1 MFVFILRENF
11 LLNSLNISNEV
22 INLLVLEV
30 SLIIFINK
38 KKFIN
43 TIDMTL
49 TNKILDFKVIF
60 VSGLESLFEKIA
72 TTIFNYPQS
81 LGMPIQPEYAIKQQS
96 MMEYLAQ
103 LPIHQTNFPPPAA
116 PVTLSQVFFGN
127 FPEMSK
133 IERTF
138 YEHKSDGFYNFYVP
152 NYKNIFFLP
161 DWLSKWLQ
169 INFNLSID
177 TTPLEIIQQSIF
189 LGLIGFFFLVEF
201 RMKLYWFLTINPY
214 TRPWIYLISLT
225 DWIQDFMTGL
235 SPVMLGVD
243 LTAPI
248 ILGLTG
254 KLADSLNHLVFTMPF
269 LPSEGQA
276 GKMIIENEVQ
286 DVILFRYLPS
296 LWYTHPI
303 PNKLREFWYNE
314 RPDIFNFMKKNYA
327 HLNIDFLPDYILK
340 DFSQYQSFTK
350 ASIEKFDEFSQLT
363 SNLIC
368 KFSLGY
374 DYFINN

>member
-1 MFVFILRENF
+1 
-11 LLNSLNISNEV
+11 
-22 INLLVLEV
+22 
-30 SLIIFINK
+30 
-38 KKFIN
+38 
-43 TIDMTL
+43 MTL
-49 TNKILDFKVIF
+49 ANKILDFKVMF
-60 VSGLESLFEKIA
+60 VSNLEAITEQIA
-72 TTIFNYPQS
+72 TKLFNYPKN
-81 LGMPIQPEYAIKQQS
+81 LGMPISQEYNAKQQS
-96 MMEYLAQ
+96 MIDYLAQ

-116 PVTLSQVFFGN
+116 PATLSQVFFGN
-127 FPEMSK
+127 FPEMSR

-161 DWLSKWLQ
+161 DWLSQWLQ
-169 INFNLSID
+169 INCNISVD

-269 LPSEGQA
+269 LPSEGQP
-276 GKMIIENEVQ
+276 GKMVIDNEVQ

-296 LWYTHPI
+296 LWYSHPI
-303 PNKLREFWYNE
+303 PNSLKEFWYTE
-314 RPDIFNFMKKNYA
+314 RTDIFNFMKKNYS
-327 HLNIDFLPDYILK
+327 HLDIEFLPDRIIKEIAQPQILK
-340 DFSQYQSFTK
+340 PI
-350 ASIEKFDEFSQLT
+350 ANNLT
-363 SNLIC
+363 NLSDSSSNLIC
-368 KFSLGY
+368 QIETHSEKITNIFTEKSEILFSFTADKF
-374 DYFINN
+374 IT

>member
-1 MFVFILRENF
+1 
-11 LLNSLNISNEV
+11 
-22 INLLVLEV
+22 
-30 SLIIFINK
+30 
-38 KKFIN
+38 
-43 TIDMTL
+43 MTL
-49 TNKILDFKVIF
+49 ANKLLDFKVVF
-60 VSGLESLFEKIA
+60 VSGLESLTEQIA
-72 TTIFNYPQS
+72 TKIFNYPQN
-81 LGMPIQPEYAIKQQS
+81 LGMPLTPEYDAKQQS
-96 MMEYLAQ
+96 MVDYLSQ
-103 LPIHQTNFPPPAA
+103 LPVHQTNFPPPAA
-116 PVTLSQVFFGN
+116 PATLSQVFFGN
-127 FPEMSK
+127 FPDMSR
-133 IERTF
+133 IDRTF

-161 DWLSKWLQ
+161 DWLSQWLQ
-169 INFNLSID
+169 INLNISVD
-177 TTPLEIIQQSIF
+177 TTPLEIIQQSVF

-269 LPSEGQA
+269 LPSEGQP
-276 GKMIIENEVQ
+276 GKMMIDNEVQ

-296 LWYTHPI
+296 LWYTHSI
-303 PNKLREFWYNE
+303 PNSLREFWYTD
-314 RPDIFNFMKKNYA
+314 RIDILNFMKKNYA
-327 HLNIDFLPDYILK
+327 HLEIEFLPDRILK
-340 DFSQYQSFTK
+340 DLSQHQQITK
-350 ASIEKFDEFSQLT
+350 PLADNLHHLPEIT

-368 KFSLGY
+368 KLSNDS
-374 DYFINN
+374 DYIFDIFMNKFIT

>member
-1 MFVFILRENF
+1 
-11 LLNSLNISNEV
+11 
-22 INLLVLEV
+22 
-30 SLIIFINK
+30 
-38 KKFIN
+38 
-43 TIDMTL
+43 MTL
-49 TNKILDFKVIF
+49 ANKILDFKVVF
-60 VSGLESLFEKIA
+60 VSGLESLTEQIA
-72 TTIFNYPQS
+72 TKIFNYPQN
-81 LGMPIQPEYAIKQQS
+81 LGMPLTPEYDAKQQS
-96 MMEYLAQ
+96 MVDYLSQ

-116 PVTLSQVFFGN
+116 PATLSQVFFGN
-127 FPEMSK
+127 FPDMSR
-133 IERTF
+133 IDRTF

-161 DWLSKWLQ
+161 DWLSQWLQ
-169 INFNLSID
+169 INLNISVD
-177 TTPLEIIQQSIF
+177 TTPLEIIQQSVF

-269 LPSEGQA
+269 LPSEGQP
-276 GKMIIENEVQ
+276 GKMMIDNEVQ

-296 LWYTHPI
+296 LWYTHSI
-303 PNKLREFWYNE
+303 PNSLREFWYTD
-314 RPDIFNFMKKNYA
+314 RIDILNFMKMNYA
-327 HLNIDFLPDYILK
+327 HLEIEFLPDRILK
-340 DFSQYQSFTK
+340 NLSQHQQITK
-350 ASIEKFDEFSQLT
+350 PLAENLHHLPELS

-368 KFSLGY
+368 KLSNDS
-374 DYFINN
+374 DYMFDTFMNKFIT

>member
-1 MFVFILRENF
+1 
-11 LLNSLNISNEV
+11 
-22 INLLVLEV
+22 
-30 SLIIFINK
+30 
-38 KKFIN
+38 
-43 TIDMTL
+43 MTL
-49 TNKILDFKVIF
+49 ANKILDFKVVL
-60 VSGLESLFEKIA
+60 VSGLESLTEQIA
-72 TTIFNYPQS
+72 TKIFNYPQN
-81 LGMPIQPEYAIKQQS
+81 LGMPVNPEYDTKQQS
-96 MMEYLAQ
+96 LVDYLAQ
-103 LPIHQTNFPPPAA
+103 LPVHQTNFPPPAA
-116 PVTLSQVFFGN
+116 PATLSQVFFGN

-133 IERTF
+133 IDRTF

-161 DWLSKWLQ
+161 DWLSQWLQ
-169 INFNLSID
+169 INFNISVD

-269 LPSEGQA
+269 LPSEGQP
-276 GKMIIENEVQ
+276 GKMMIDNEVQ

-296 LWYTHPI
+296 LWYTHSI
-303 PNKLREFWYNE
+303 PNSLREFWYTQ
-314 RPDIFNFMKKNYA
+314 RIDILNFMKKNYA
-327 HLNIDFLPDYILK
+327 HMNIEFLPDRII
-340 DFSQYQSFTK
+340 SQSQHISKPLADNFTHG
-350 ASIEKFDEFSQLT
+350 SEFT
-363 SNLIC
+363 SNLLSNFPVEVDSTLNLFMDKLIT
-368 KFSLGY
+368 
-374 DYFINN
+374 

>member
-1 MFVFILRENF
+1 
-11 LLNSLNISNEV
+11 
-22 INLLVLEV
+22 
-30 SLIIFINK
+30 
-38 KKFIN
+38 
-43 TIDMTL
+43 MTL
-49 TNKILDFKVIF
+49 ANKILDFKVVF
-60 VSGLESLFEKIA
+60 VSGLESLTEQIA
-72 TTIFNYPQS
+72 TKIFQYPQN
-81 LGMPIQPEYAIKQQS
+81 LGMPLTPEYDAKQQS
-96 MMEYLAQ
+96 MVDYLSQ
-103 LPIHQTNFPPPAA
+103 LPVHQTNFPPPAA
-116 PVTLSQVFFGN
+116 PATLSQVFFGN
-127 FPEMSK
+127 FPDMSR
-133 IERTF
+133 IDRTF

-161 DWLSKWLQ
+161 DWLSQWLQ
-169 INFNLSID
+169 INFNISVD
-177 TTPLEIIQQSIF
+177 TLPLEIIQQSVF

-269 LPSEGQA
+269 LPSEGQP
-276 GKMIIENEVQ
+276 GKMMIDNEVQ

-296 LWYTHPI
+296 LWYTNSI
-303 PNKLREFWYNE
+303 PNSLREFWYTE
-314 RPDIFNFMKKNYA
+314 RIDILNFMKKNYA
-327 HLNIDFLPDYILK
+327 HLEIEFLPDRILK
-340 DFSQYQSFTK
+340 DLSQHQQITK
-350 ASIEKFDEFSQLT
+350 PLADNLNHLPDLS

-368 KFSLGY
+368 KLSTDS
-374 DYFINN
+374 DYMFNIFMDKFTT

>member
-1 MFVFILRENF
+1 
-11 LLNSLNISNEV
+11 
-22 INLLVLEV
+22 
-30 SLIIFINK
+30 
-38 KKFIN
+38 
-43 TIDMTL
+43 MTL
-49 TNKILDFKVIF
+49 ATKILDFKVVF
-60 VSGLESLFEKIA
+60 VSGLESLTEQIA
-72 TTIFNYPQS
+72 TKIFNYPQN
-81 LGMPIQPEYAIKQQS
+81 LGMPIAPEYDAKQQS
-96 MMEYLAQ
+96 MVDYLSQ
-103 LPIHQTNFPPPAA
+103 LPVHETNFPPPAA
-116 PVTLSQVFFGN
+116 PATLSQVFFGN
-127 FPEMSK
+127 FPDMSR
-133 IERTF
+133 IDRTF

-161 DWLSKWLQ
+161 DWLSQWLQ
-169 INFNLSID
+169 IHFNISVD
-177 TTPLEIIQQSIF
+177 TTSLEIVQQSLF

-269 LPSEGQA
+269 LPSEGQP
-276 GKMIIENEVQ
+276 GKMIIDNEIQ

-303 PNKLREFWYNE
+303 PNQLREFWYTE
-314 RPDIFNFMKKNYA
+314 RLDILNFMKKNYA
-327 HLNIDFLPDYILK
+327 HLNIEFLPDNILK
-340 DFSQYQSFTK
+340 DLSQHQQITK
-350 ASIEKFDEFSQLT
+350 PVMDNLSYLPELS
-363 SNLIC
+363 SNLMC
-368 KFSLGY
+368 KLSIDSNHIFNIVT
-374 DYFINN
+374 DKFIT

>member
-1 MFVFILRENF
+1 
-11 LLNSLNISNEV
+11 
-22 INLLVLEV
+22 
-30 SLIIFINK
+30 
-38 KKFIN
+38 
-43 TIDMTL
+43 MTL
-49 TNKILDFKVIF
+49 ANKILDFKVVF
-60 VSGLESLFEKIA
+60 VSGLESLTEQIA
-72 TTIFNYPQS
+72 TKIFNYPQN
-81 LGMPIQPEYAIKQQS
+81 LGMPVTPEYDAKQQS
-96 MMEYLAQ
+96 MVDYLAQ
-103 LPIHQTNFPPPAA
+103 LPVHLTNFPPPAA
-116 PVTLSQVFFGN
+116 PATLSQVFFGN

-133 IERTF
+133 IDRTF

-161 DWLSKWLQ
+161 DWLSQWLQ
-169 INFNLSID
+169 INFNISVD

-269 LPSEGQA
+269 LPSEGQP
-276 GKMIIENEVQ
+276 GKMMIDNEVQ

-296 LWYTHPI
+296 LWYTDSI
-303 PNKLREFWYNE
+303 PNPLREFWYTQ
-314 RPDIFNFMKKNYA
+314 RVDILNFMKKNYS
-327 HLNIDFLPDYILK
+327 HLDIEFLPERILK
-340 DFSQYQSFTK
+340 DLSQHQQLSKPLADNLNHFSDLS
-350 ASIEKFDEFSQLT
+350 

-368 KFSLGY
+368 SFLW
-374 DYFINN
+374 I

>member
-1 MFVFILRENF
+1 
-11 LLNSLNISNEV
+11 
-22 INLLVLEV
+22 
-30 SLIIFINK
+30 
-38 KKFIN
+38 
-43 TIDMTL
+43 MTL
-49 TNKILDFKVIF
+49 ATKILDFKVVF
-60 VSGLESLFEKIA
+60 VSGLESLTEQIASKI
-72 TTIFNYPQS
+72 FHYPQN
-81 LGMPIQPEYAIKQQS
+81 LGMPITPEYDAKQQS
-96 MMEYLAQ
+96 MVDYLSQ
-103 LPIHQTNFPPPAA
+103 LPVHETNFPPPAA

-127 FPEMSK
+127 FPDMSR
-133 IERTF
+133 IDRTF

-161 DWLSKWLQ
+161 DWLSQWFQ
-169 INFNLSID
+169 IHFNISVD
-177 TTPLEIIQQSIF
+177 TTSLEIVQQSLF

-269 LPSEGQA
+269 LPSEGQP
-276 GKMIIENEVQ
+276 GKMIIDDEIQ

-303 PNKLREFWYNE
+303 PNQLREFWYTE
-314 RPDIFNFMKKNYA
+314 RSDILNFMKKNYA
-327 HLNIDFLPDYILK
+327 HLNIEFLPDNILK
-340 DFSQYQSFTK
+340 DLSQHQ
-350 ASIEKFDEFSQLT
+350 QLSKPLADNFNHISHLS

-368 KFSLGY
+368 NFSL
-374 DYFINN
+374 DSDSIFSIFIDKYIT

>member
-1 MFVFILRENF
+1 MP
-11 LLNSLNISNEV
+11 
-22 INLLVLEV
+22 
-30 SLIIFINK
+30 
-38 KKFIN
+38 
-43 TIDMTL
+43 L
-49 TNKILDFKVIF
+49 T
-60 VSGLESLFEKIA
+60 
-72 TTIFNYPQS
+72 
-81 LGMPIQPEYAIKQQS
+81 PEYDAKQQS
-96 MMEYLAQ
+96 MVDYLSQ
-103 LPIHQTNFPPPAA
+103 LPVHQTNFPPPAA
-116 PVTLSQVFFGN
+116 PATLSQVFFGN
-127 FPEMSK
+127 FPDMSR
-133 IERTF
+133 IDRTF

-161 DWLSKWLQ
+161 DWLSQWLQ
-169 INFNLSID
+169 INLNISVD
-177 TTPLEIIQQSIF
+177 TTPLEIIQQSVF

-269 LPSEGQA
+269 LPSEGQP
-276 GKMIIENEVQ
+276 GKMMIDNEVQ

-296 LWYTHPI
+296 LWYTHSI
-303 PNKLREFWYNE
+303 PNSLREFWYTD
-314 RPDIFNFMKKNYA
+314 RIDILNFMKKNYA
-327 HLNIDFLPDYILK
+327 HLEIEFLPDRILK
-340 DFSQYQSFTK
+340 DLSQHQQITK
-350 ASIEKFDEFSQLT
+350 PLADNLHHLPEIS

-368 KFSLGY
+368 KLSNDS
-374 DYFINN
+374 DYIFDIFMNKFIT

>member
-1 MFVFILRENF
+1 
-11 LLNSLNISNEV
+11 
-22 INLLVLEV
+22 
-30 SLIIFINK
+30 
-38 KKFIN
+38 
-43 TIDMTL
+43 MTL
-49 TNKILDFKVIF
+49 ANKILDFKVVF
-60 VSGLESLFEKIA
+60 VSGLESLTEQIA
-72 TTIFNYPQS
+72 TKIFQYPQN
-81 LGMPIQPEYAIKQQS
+81 LGMPLTPEYDAKQQS
-96 MMEYLAQ
+96 MVDYLSQ
-103 LPIHQTNFPPPAA
+103 LPVHQTNFPPPAA
-116 PVTLSQVFFGN
+116 PATLSQVFFGN
-127 FPEMSK
+127 FPDMSR
-133 IERTF
+133 IDRTF

-161 DWLSKWLQ
+161 DWLSQWLQ
-169 INFNLSID
+169 TNFNISVD
-177 TTPLEIIQQSIF
+177 TLPLEIIQQSVF

-269 LPSEGQA
+269 LPSEGQP
-276 GKMIIENEVQ
+276 GKMMIDNEVQ

-296 LWYTHPI
+296 LWYTNSI
-303 PNKLREFWYNE
+303 PNSLREFWYTE
-314 RPDIFNFMKKNYA
+314 RIDILNFMKKNYA
-327 HLNIDFLPDYILK
+327 HLEIEFLPDRILK
-340 DFSQYQSFTK
+340 DLSQHQQITK
-350 ASIEKFDEFSQLT
+350 PLADNLNHLPDLS

-368 KFSLGY
+368 KLSTDS
-374 DYFINN
+374 DYMFNIFMDKFTT

>member
-1 MFVFILRENF
+1 
-11 LLNSLNISNEV
+11 
-22 INLLVLEV
+22 
-30 SLIIFINK
+30 
-38 KKFIN
+38 
-43 TIDMTL
+43 MTL
-49 TNKILDFKVIF
+49 ANKILDFKVVF
-60 VSGLESLFEKIA
+60 VSGLETLTEQIA
-72 TTIFNYPQS
+72 TKIFKYPQN
-81 LGMPIQPEYAIKQQS
+81 LGMPLTPEYDAKQQS
-96 MMEYLAQ
+96 MVDYLSQ

-116 PVTLSQVFFGN
+116 PATLSQVFFGN
-127 FPEMSK
+127 FPDMSR
-133 IERTF
+133 IDRTF

-161 DWLSKWLQ
+161 DWLSQWLQ
-169 INFNLSID
+169 INLNISVD
-177 TTPLEIIQQSIF
+177 TTPLEIIQQSVF

-269 LPSEGQA
+269 LPSEGQP
-276 GKMIIENEVQ
+276 GKMMIDNEVQ

-296 LWYTHPI
+296 LWYTHSI
-303 PNKLREFWYNE
+303 PNSLREFWYTD
-314 RPDIFNFMKKNYA
+314 RIDILNFMKKNYA
-327 HLNIDFLPDYILK
+327 HLEIEFLPDRILK
-340 DFSQYQSFTK
+340 DLSQHQQITQPLAENLHHLPELS
-350 ASIEKFDEFSQLT
+350 

-368 KFSLGY
+368 QFSTESGSMFDTFVNKF
-374 DYFINN
+374 IT

>member
-1 MFVFILRENF
+1 
-11 LLNSLNISNEV
+11 
-22 INLLVLEV
+22 
-30 SLIIFINK
+30 
-38 KKFIN
+38 
-43 TIDMTL
+43 MTL
-49 TNKILDFKVIF
+49 ANKILDFKVVF
-60 VSGLESLFEKIA
+60 VSGLESLTEQIA
-72 TTIFNYPQS
+72 TKIFNYPQN
-81 LGMPIQPEYAIKQQS
+81 LGMPVTPEYDGKEQS
-96 MMEYLAQ
+96 MVDYLAQ
-103 LPIHQTNFPPPAA
+103 LPVHQTNFPPPAA
-116 PVTLSQVFFGN
+116 PATLSQVFFGN

-133 IERTF
+133 IDRTF

-161 DWLSKWLQ
+161 DWLSQWLQ
-169 INFNLSID
+169 INCNISVD

-269 LPSEGQA
+269 LPSEGQP
-276 GKMIIENEVQ
+276 GKMMIDNEVQ

-296 LWYTHPI
+296 LWYTNSI
-303 PNKLREFWYNE
+303 PNSLREFWYTD
-314 RPDIFNFMKKNYA
+314 RIDILNFMKKNYA
-327 HLNIDFLPDYILK
+327 HLEIEFLPDRILK
-340 DFSQYQSFTK
+340 DLSQNQQITK
-350 ASIEKFDEFSQLT
+350 PLAENITHLPELS

-368 KFSLGY
+368 KLSTDADSMVNVFM
-374 DYFINN
+374 DKFIT

>member
-1 MFVFILRENF
+1 
-11 LLNSLNISNEV
+11 
-22 INLLVLEV
+22 
-30 SLIIFINK
+30 
-38 KKFIN
+38 
-43 TIDMTL
+43 MTL
-49 TNKILDFKVIF
+49 ANKILDFKVMF
-60 VSGLESLFEKIA
+60 VSNLEAITEQIA
-72 TTIFNYPQS
+72 TKLFNYPKN
-81 LGMPIQPEYAIKQQS
+81 LGMPISQDYNDKQQS
-96 MMEYLAQ
+96 MIDYLAQ

-116 PVTLSQVFFGN
+116 PATLSQVFFGN
-127 FPEMSK
+127 FPEMSR

-161 DWLSKWLQ
+161 DWLSQWLQ
-169 INFNLSID
+169 INCNISVD

-269 LPSEGQA
+269 LPSEGQP
-276 GKMIIENEVQ
+276 GKMVIDNEVQ
-286 DVILFRYLPS
+286 DVILFRYLQS
-296 LWYTHPI
+296 LWYSHPI
-303 PNKLREFWYNE
+303 PNSLKEFWYAE
-314 RPDIFNFMKKNYA
+314 RTDIFNFMKKNYS
-327 HLNIDFLPDYILK
+327 HLDIEFLPDRIIKEMAQPQILK
-340 DFSQYQSFTK
+340 PI
-350 ASIEKFDEFSQLT
+350 ANNLT
-363 SNLIC
+363 NLSDSSSNLIC
-368 KFSLGY
+368 QIEIHSEKITNIFTEKSEILFSFTADKF
-374 DYFINN
+374 IT

>member
-1 MFVFILRENF
+1 
-11 LLNSLNISNEV
+11 
-22 INLLVLEV
+22 
-30 SLIIFINK
+30 
-38 KKFIN
+38 
-43 TIDMTL
+43 MTL
-49 TNKILDFKVIF
+49 ANKILDFKVVF
-60 VSGLESLFEKIA
+60 VSGLESLTQQIA
-72 TTIFNYPQS
+72 TKIFNYPQN
-81 LGMPIQPEYAIKQQS
+81 LGMPVTPEYEAKQQS
-96 MMEYLAQ
+96 MVDYLAQ
-103 LPIHQTNFPPPAA
+103 LPVHQTNFPPPAA
-116 PVTLSQVFFGN
+116 PTTLSQVFFGN

-133 IERTF
+133 IDRTF

-161 DWLSKWLQ
+161 DWLSQWLQ
-169 INFNLSID
+169 INFNISVD

-269 LPSEGQA
+269 LPSEGQP
-276 GKMIIENEVQ
+276 GKMMIDNEVQ

-296 LWYTHPI
+296 LWYTHSI
-303 PNKLREFWYNE
+303 PDSLREFWYTE
-314 RPDIFNFMKKNYA
+314 RVDILNFMKKNYA
-327 HLNIDFLPDYILK
+327 HLNIEFFPDRILK
-340 DFSQYQSFTK
+340 DVAQHQQLQKPLAENFNHFSDVS
-350 ASIEKFDEFSQLT
+350 

-368 KFSLGY
+368 SLSLNSDLIIHNVMDKF
-374 DYFINN
+374 IT

>member
-1 MFVFILRENF
+1 
-11 LLNSLNISNEV
+11 
-22 INLLVLEV
+22 
-30 SLIIFINK
+30 
-38 KKFIN
+38 
-43 TIDMTL
+43 MTL
-49 TNKILDFKVIF
+49 ANKILDFKVVF
-60 VSGLESLFEKIA
+60 VSGLESLTEQIA
-72 TTIFNYPQS
+72 TKIFNYPQN
-81 LGMPIQPEYAIKQQS
+81 LGMPLTPEYDAKQQS
-96 MMEYLAQ
+96 MVDYLSQ

-116 PVTLSQVFFGN
+116 PATLSQVFFGN
-127 FPEMSK
+127 FPDMSR
-133 IERTF
+133 IDRTF

-161 DWLSKWLQ
+161 DWLSQWLQ
-169 INFNLSID
+169 INLNISVD
-177 TTPLEIIQQSIF
+177 TTPLEIIQQSVF

-269 LPSEGQA
+269 LPSEGQP
-276 GKMIIENEVQ
+276 GKMMIDNEVQ

-296 LWYTHPI
+296 LWYTHSI
-303 PNKLREFWYNE
+303 PNSLREFWYTD
-314 RPDIFNFMKKNYA
+314 RIDILNFMKKNYA
-327 HLNIDFLPDYILK
+327 HLEIEFLPDRILK
-340 DFSQYQSFTK
+340 NLSQHQQITK
-350 ASIEKFDEFSQLT
+350 PLAENLHYLPELS

-368 KFSLGY
+368 KLSNDS
-374 DYFINN
+374 DYMFDTFMNKFIT

>member
-1 MFVFILRENF
+1 
-11 LLNSLNISNEV
+11 
-22 INLLVLEV
+22 
-30 SLIIFINK
+30 
-38 KKFIN
+38 
-43 TIDMTL
+43 MTL
-49 TNKILDFKVIF
+49 ANKILDFKVMF
-60 VSGLESLFEKIA
+60 VSGLEYITEQIA
-72 TTIFNYPQS
+72 TKLFHYPNS
-81 LGMPIQPEYAIKQQS
+81 LGMLIAEDYDVKKQS
-96 MMEYLAQ
+96 MVDFLAQ

-127 FPEMSK
+127 FPEMSR

-161 DWLSKWLQ
+161 DGLSQWLQ
-169 INFNLSID
+169 INCNISVD
-177 TTPLEIIQQSIF
+177 TTPLEIIQQSLF

-269 LPSEGQA
+269 LPSEGQP
-276 GKMIIENEVQ
+276 GKMIINNQVQ

-296 LWYTHPI
+296 LWYSHPI
-303 PNKLREFWYNE
+303 PNSLKEFWYTE
-314 RPDIFNFMKKNYA
+314 RIDILNFMKKNYS
-327 HLNIDFLPDYILK
+327 HLDIEFLPDRIIK
-340 DFSQYQSFTK
+340 NISHSQGIK
-350 ASIEKFDEFSQLT
+350 SIVENTTNLADLS
-363 SNLIC
+363 SNLLCQLQIDSH
-368 KFSLGY
+368 KTYDVFNENSHNLFSTIL
-374 DYFINN
+374 NNSIT

>member
-1 MFVFILRENF
+1 
-11 LLNSLNISNEV
+11 
-22 INLLVLEV
+22 
-30 SLIIFINK
+30 
-38 KKFIN
+38 
-43 TIDMTL
+43 MTL
-49 TNKILDFKVIF
+49 ANKLLDFKVVF
-60 VSGLESLFEKIA
+60 VSGLETLTEQIA
-72 TTIFNYPQS
+72 TKIFKYPQN
-81 LGMPIQPEYAIKQQS
+81 LGMPLTPEYDAKQQS
-96 MMEYLAQ
+96 MVDYLSQ
-103 LPIHQTNFPPPAA
+103 LPVHQTNFPPPAA
-116 PVTLSQVFFGN
+116 PATLSQVFFGN
-127 FPEMSK
+127 FPDMSR
-133 IERTF
+133 IDRTF

-161 DWLSKWLQ
+161 DWLSQWLQ
-169 INFNLSID
+169 INLNISVD
-177 TTPLEIIQQSIF
+177 TTPLEIIQQSVF

-269 LPSEGQA
+269 LPSEGQP
-276 GKMIIENEVQ
+276 GKMMIDNEVQ

-296 LWYTHPI
+296 LWYTHSI
-303 PNKLREFWYNE
+303 PNSLREFWYTD
-314 RPDIFNFMKKNYA
+314 RIDILNFMKKNYA
-327 HLNIDFLPDYILK
+327 HLEIEFLPDRILK
-340 DFSQYQSFTK
+340 DLSQHQQITK
-350 ASIEKFDEFSQLT
+350 PLADNLHHLPEIS

-368 KFSLGY
+368 KLSNDS
-374 DYFINN
+374 DYIFDIFMNKFIT

>member
-1 MFVFILRENF
+1 
-11 LLNSLNISNEV
+11 
-22 INLLVLEV
+22 
-30 SLIIFINK
+30 
-38 KKFIN
+38 
-43 TIDMTL
+43 MTL
-49 TNKILDFKVIF
+49 ANKILDFKVVF
-60 VSGLESLFEKIA
+60 VSGLETLTEQIA
-72 TTIFNYPQS
+72 TKIFKYPQN
-81 LGMPIQPEYAIKQQS
+81 LGMPLTPEYDAKQQS
-96 MMEYLAQ
+96 MVDYLSQ

-116 PVTLSQVFFGN
+116 PATLSQVFFGN
-127 FPEMSK
+127 FPDMSR
-133 IERTF
+133 IDRTF

-161 DWLSKWLQ
+161 DWLSQWLQ
-169 INFNLSID
+169 VNLNISVD
-177 TTPLEIIQQSIF
+177 TTPLEIIQQSVF

-269 LPSEGQA
+269 LPSEGQP
-276 GKMIIENEVQ
+276 GKMMIDNEVQ

-296 LWYTHPI
+296 LWYTHSI
-303 PNKLREFWYNE
+303 PNSLREFSYTD
-314 RPDIFNFMKKNYA
+314 RIDILNFMKKNYA
-327 HLNIDFLPDYILK
+327 HLEIEFLPDRILK
-340 DFSQYQSFTK
+340 DLSQHQQITQPLAENLHHLPELS
-350 ASIEKFDEFSQLT
+350 

-368 KFSLGY
+368 QFSAESGSMFDTFVNKF
-374 DYFINN
+374 IT